1 MTKSKPRWLSSSLIR
16 HMDFNGI
23 SPTSSTAPQFSSISI
38 DGLPTKSGVLCFSH
52 QQRLTD
58 PIKSF
63 TLAPL
68 KLVQTNHSSSVRLV
82 IRWPSPR
89 VTSRVR
95 MIGTC
100 HALTCHLLESKIFS
114 NINSGCIISKSFREI
129 MRPLIQAR
137 NSRFTVLTYGSD
149 GAFHGIPYIYIYIY
163 DREIFR
169 YYFVAPCNIE
179 NI

>member
-1 MTKSKPRWLSSSLIR
+1 
-16 HMDFNGI
+16 MDFNGI

-114 NINSGCIISKSFREI
+114 NINSGCIISKILQGDYEATDSSQKLSFHRAYI
-129 MRPLIQAR
+129 WKWW
-137 NSRFTVLTYGSD
+137 
-149 GAFHGIPYIYIYIY
+149 GIPWYSIYIY